1 MPPLPSISFGLSL
14 ALPQPPCSLPKSPLP
29 LRAWGTAGLLL
40 LCLAS
45 PHAPASGKQPRGE
58 ARAHDRPSPPPR
70 LPARPAFSPPPR
82 TGRRAG
88 SSGRSELIIMVKE
101 HADKG
106 DGAHECQSSSALSED
121 NNLRHNFRLGDITWV
136 KHTGSW
142 WPAQVVENSCIS
154 SKPKKTAKHHVPVRL
169 YGTCVHMYV
178 DPWKSNMEFKM
189 MLKRENKSAMDAF
202 HEVVKKELSHVNSPC
217 DSTEEAA
224 NLKAKTSSKKVRKQK
239 GLKESPATEHMRED
253 TKDQH
258 SAEQHQELGYTATTG
273 VATCKGRRTREGA
286 RQLSPTD
293 SEDQASGKKASIEG
307 SSYKTEKQ
315 VNSVYDEEAF
325 KMTTTES
332 SVGRREGLRRSAR
345 TPMKAYFDPSE
356 DRTSPLSD
364 TSASEDANEV
374 VNRTPENSNQ
384 HEHDSTIDG
393 TLASHAEIRVMVRD
407 ILFSDI
413 IAKQHAAEMAYV
425 DEVINGICGA
435 SELNIIGDTTPVAK
449 GGRGIKRGGSRAE
462 AESSN
467 LTQRSRKG
475 RVDQASSNGKKR
487 AKDTSETMNHDNS
500 SNSLRGPFD
509 STSRDAAM
517 EELGQLSA
525 RQIRIMQSLALIAP
539 SGSPFGKNGL
549 VASTHL

>member
-1 MPPLPSISFGLSL
+1 MTKTEGVVRRCCSRVSRNVPSRCLLRSLRRRQGESRLSREGAAISIW
-14 ALPQPPCSLPKSPLP
+14 
-29 LRAWGTAGLLL
+29 RAEQG
-40 LCLAS
+40 
-45 PHAPASGKQPRGE
+45 RG
-58 ARAHDRPSPPPR
+58 
-70 LPARPAFSPPPR
+70 FW
-82 TGRRAG
+82 
-88 SSGRSELIIMVKE
+88 SELIIMVKE
-101 HADKG
+101 HAEKG
-106 DGAHECQSSSALSED
+106 DGVQECQSSPALSED
-121 NNLRHNFRLGDITWV
+121 NLRHSFRLGDITWV

-189 MLKRENKSAMDAF
+189 MLKRENKSAMEAF
-202 HEVVKKELSHVNSPC
+202 HEAVKKELSHVNSPC
-217 DSTEEAA
+217 DSTEEAG

-239 GLKESPATEHMRED
+239 GLKESPASEHMGED

-273 VATCKGRRTREGA
+273 VATRKGRRTREGA

-293 SEDQASGKKASIEG
+293 GEDQASGKKASIEG

-315 VNSVYDEEAF
+315 VGSVYDEEAC
-325 KMTTTES
+325 KMTTTER
-332 SVGRREGLRRSAR
+332 SVGRREGLRRSAC
-345 TPMKAYFDPSE
+345 TPMKAYLDPSE
-356 DRTSPLSD
+356 DRTSLFSD
-364 TSASEDANEV
+364 TSASEGANE

-384 HEHDSTIDG
+384 HEDDSTIDG

-425 DEVINGICGA
+425 DEVINGICCA
-435 SELNIIGDTTPVAK
+435 SELNITGDPTPVAK

-467 LTQRSRKG
+467 ITQRSRKG
-475 RVDQASSNGKKR
+475 RIDQASSNGKKR

-500 SNSLRGPFD
+500 PNSLRGPFD

-517 EELGQLSA
+517 EELGQVSA

-549 VASTHL
+549 VASTSL